1 MIRTASFLVLAL
13 AVPGA
18 ARARGRLVT
27 LDAALERAREAN
39 ERFQL
44 ADEELRRARL
54 ARDRAWAALLPT
66 LRASGSFTHSDR
78 EITRDFGGE
87 SVVFLKQDAFAGSV
101 NAQVTLFKGTAVPE
115 LMRAYRLAAAA
126 EQTHRWNRATLEFEV
141 ARAYLAALS
150 AKNLVSAAERTLKSA
165 DEHLEAARA
174 RRQAGEAL
182 AIDVTRARIE
192 RVQARGELTRARNAL
207 EGSTDYL
214 AFLLGR
220 RPPIA
225 VERPRLPA
233 TAKKL
238 AGDPMQRPDVKA
250 SALRAEAAQKA
261 VTGSWLDYLPSLGAV
276 WNYEATQN
284 TGFSGDPDSWR
295 LIFTLDWVLFDGGL
309 RRAARHEQASLLRE
323 ARLRQRL
330 LRREVR
336 HLVRQARRD
345 LGTAQV
351 NLETARE
358 QLQLAQKNRE
368 LVLSRY
374 RAGLGTSLEL
384 VEADDALRKAEV
396 AVIGGELELALRGLE
411 LCRTLGLDPRG
422 RTIGG

>member
-1 MIRTASFLVLAL
+1 MIRSSSFPALAALAALAL
-13 AVPGA
+13 PGLAA
-18 ARARGRLVT
+18 ARGPLVT
-27 LDAALERAREAN
+27 LDGALERARETN
-39 ERFQL
+39 ERFKL
-44 ADEELRRARL
+44 AEEELRRARL
-54 ARDRAWAALLPT
+54 VRDRAWAALLPS

-78 EITRDFGGE
+78 EITRNIGGE
-87 SVVFLKQDAFAGSV
+87 SVVFLKQDAFAGSL
-101 NAQVTLFKGTAVPE
+101 NAQVALFKGAAVPE
-115 LMRAYRLAAAA
+115 LLRAYRLAAAA

-141 ARAYLAALS
+141 ARAYFAALT

-165 DEHLEAARA
+165 DEHLDAARA

-192 RVQARGELTRARNAL
+192 RVQARGELTRARNAH

-214 AFLLGR
+214 AFLLAR

-233 TAKKL
+233 TTSKKPL
-238 AGDPMQRPDVKA
+238 EGDPLQRPDVKA
-250 SALRAEAAQKA
+250 SALRAEAARKA
-261 VTGSWLDYLPSLGAV
+261 VTGSWLDYLPSLNAV
-276 WNYEATQN
+276 WSYEATQN
-284 TGFSGDPDSWR
+284 TGFSGDADSWR
-295 LIFTLDWVLFDGGL
+295 LVFTLDWVLFDGGL
-309 RRAARHEQASLLRE
+309 RRATRHEQASLLRD

-336 HLVRQARRD
+336 HLV
-345 LGTAQV
+345 TAQV
-351 NLETARE
+351 NLQTARE
-358 QLQLAQKNRE
+358 QLRLAQKNRE

-396 AVIGGELELALRGLE
+396 AVIGGELELALRGLS
-411 LCRTLGLDPRG
+411 LCRALGLDPRG